1 MAHNDPFF
9 VQIGHKKIIFKRF
22 IQHFSRT
29 TELHAT
35 QVIHINWNPNIYNY
49 KSVEKKKSGCG
60 LWGKIWA
67 NFVQCCEKTKK
78 NGHFNGFFLIF
89 CMRYTFTNMKEIPEW
104 KLKPKLAS

>member
-60 LWGKIWA
+60 LWGKISA

-78 NGHFNGFFLIF
+78 NWHFDGVFFDILHEVYI
-89 CMRYTFTNMKEIPEW
+89 YKHEGNTGVKIE
-104 KLKPKLAS
+104 A